1 MSDPVT
7 HAEIEDVLSSI
18 RRLVSEDTRSDEA
31 APHPAARL
39 VLTPA
44 LRVQDGPATSEDHQ
58 DQDGA
63 APAAAPV
70 ASAAQSA
77 ADTASATLAEIPDPD
92 PDLSAPAQEDFAAE
106 PPLAFH
112 HRRLYPDQT
121 ATDQAA
127 ASEDVAAALRSEA
140 DAASVA
146 QADAAETGE
155 GQAPWGRPGATLF
168 AAAADAAVHEEA
180 PAGEG
185 IAAEPC
191 ADDRSEV
198 SEFNGTHAA
207 AEQPATANPAPEA
220 ATAEAPETAAR
231 SEGAAQTESVAHRA
245 ASVVRKIAEMEARS
259 QGQAAG
265 APEPVWEPDS
275 KTEGPFASIGPDVIV
290 WRDEPVREKPLSSV
304 AAQSAELAAAVQ
316 PAKAAEQPA
325 QPAAW
330 AEAREEAPA
339 TQSAESDE
347 VEALTAS
354 AATEAAMDALAAE
367 AEANGEA
374 YLDEDGLR
382 ELVASIVREELQGAL
397 GERITRN
404 VRKLVRREIH
414 RALAAHDL
422 L

>member
-44 LRVQDGPATSEDHQ
+44 LRVQDGPAASEDHQ

-77 ADTASATLAEIPDPD
+77 PDTASATFAEIPD
-92 PDLSAPAQEDFAAE
+92 PDLSAPTPEDFAAE

-121 ATDQAA
+121 TTDQAA
-127 ASEDVAAALRSEA
+127 ASEDVAAAQRVE
-140 DAASVA
+140 
-146 QADAAETGE
+146 ADAAETGE

-168 AAAADAAVHEEA
+168 AAAADAAEHEEA
-180 PAGEG
+180 PEGEG
-185 IAAEPC
+185 LAAEPC
-191 ADDRSEV
+191 VANPSEV

-207 AEQPATANPAPEA
+207 VEQPVAADPAPEA
-220 ATAEAPETAAR
+220 ATAAEPETAVR

-304 AAQSAELAAAVQ
+304 APQSAELAAAVQ

-330 AEAREEAPA
+330 AEAREEAPT

>member
-44 LRVQDGPATSEDHQ
+44 LRVQDGPATTEDHQ

-77 ADTASATLAEIPDPD
+77 ADTGSATLAEIPDPD
-92 PDLSAPAQEDFAAE
+92 LSAPAPEDFAAE

-121 ATDQAA
+121 TTDQAA
-127 ASEDVAAALRSEA
+127 ASEDVAAAQRVEA

-168 AAAADAAVHEEA
+168 AAAADAAEHEEA
-180 PAGEG
+180 PEGEG
-185 IAAEPC
+185 LAAEPC
-191 ADDRSEV
+191 AANPSEV

-207 AEQPATANPAPEA
+207 ADPAPEA

-304 AAQSAELAAAVQ
+304 APQSAELAAAVQ

-325 QPAAW
+325 QPAAS

>member
-58 DQDGA
+58 DQDGV
-63 APAAAPV
+63 APAADPV
-70 ASAAQSA
+70 VSAARSA
-77 ADTASATLAEIPDPD
+77 AESASATLAEIPDPD
-92 PDLSAPAQEDFAAE
+92 LSAPAPEDFAAE

-121 ATDQAA
+121 TTDQAA
-127 ASEDVAAALRSEA
+127 ASEDVAAAQRVEA
-140 DAASVA
+140 DAASGA

-155 GQAPWGRPGATLF
+155 AQAPWGRPGATLF
-168 AAAADAAVHEEA
+168 AAAADAAEHEEA
-180 PAGEG
+180 PGGEG

-191 ADDRSEV
+191 AANPSEV

-207 AEQPATANPAPEA
+207 AEQPTAADPAPEA

-231 SEGAAQTESVAHRA
+231 SAGAAQTESVAHRA

-304 AAQSAELAAAVQ
+304 APQSAELAAAVQ
-316 PAKAAEQPA
+316 PARAAEQPA
-325 QPAAW
+325 QPAAS
-330 AEAREEAPA
+330 AEEREEASA

-354 AATEAAMDALAAE
+354 AVTEAAMDALAAE